1 MAWFGRGPR
10 ESKGLVEDRP
20 DLSESSATLD
30 EGGVIELSGEETVA
44 YLYKGSR
51 VTGRLTFH
59 GAARVD
65 GNVDGEVLCNGILT
79 IGEGAEIRAKVSG
92 DVIVIHGQVEGD
104 VTATDKIELG
114 APAHV
119 VGNIVAPRVVV
130 TEGVVFDGY
139 CTMGGVKEK
148 RKIKN
153 PLSSTSEKVFEG
165 GAPKFITTLEK

>member
-1 MAWFGRGPR
+1 MLFR
-10 ESKGLVEDRP
+10 S
-20 DLSESSATLD
+20 
-30 EGGVIELSGEETVA
+30 
-44 YLYKGSR
+44 
-51 VTGRLTFH
+51 
-59 GAARVD
+59 ARVD

-130 TEGVVFDGY
+130 TEGVVLLLQVMKSG
-139 CTMGGVKEK
+139 
-148 RKIKN
+148 
-153 PLSSTSEKVFEG
+153 SSKSED
-165 GAPKFITTLEK
+165 